1 MDKLSDYLTVQQAA
15 AYLGVSKDTL
25 RRWDRS
31 KKLPAR
37 RPPITNFRLY
47 LKGDLDPVLRGV
59 GTPHIPRS
67 SPRKSKKM
75 AVMQSE

>member
-1 MDKLSDYLTVQQAA
+1 MHKLSDYLTVQQAA

-31 KKLPAR
+31 KKLTAR
-37 RPPITNFRLY
+37 RHPITNFRLY

-59 GTPHIPRS
+59 GKPHTRRNS
-67 SPRKSKKM
+67 SPKAGKTT
-75 AVMQSE
+75 AMQSE

>member
-1 MDKLSDYLTVQQAA
+1 MHKLSDYLTVRQAA

-31 KKLPAR
+31 RKLTAR
-37 RPPITNFRLY
+37 RHPITNFRLY
-47 LKGDLDPVLRGV
+47 LKGDLDSVLRGV
-59 GTPHIPRS
+59 GTPHTPRKS
-67 SPRKSKKM
+67 ARKSKKM